1 MAKRPAK
8 SETVTVGDWLITL
21 LIGAIPLVNLIM
33 LCVWAFG
40 GGTPPSKANFA
51 KATLL
56 WLVLSVLLSV
66 LLYLVMGL
74 SVLAL
79 FATAGSQAGGG

>member
-1 MAKRPAK
+1 MAKAATR
-8 SETVTVGDWLITL
+8 SQTVSVGDWLLTL
-21 LIGAIPLVNLIM
+21 LIGAIPLVNLVM

-40 GGTPPSKANFA
+40 GGAPPSKANFA

-56 WLVLSVLLSV
+56 WLVLSVLLAV
-66 LLYLVMGL
+66 LFYVVLGV

-79 FATAGSQAGGG
+79 FGGAAAQRGG

>member
-1 MAKRPAK
+1 MAKAATR
-8 SETVTVGDWLITL
+8 SETVSVGDWLITL
-21 LIGAIPLVNLIM
+21 LIGAIPLVNLVM

-40 GGTPPSKANFA
+40 GGAPPSKANFA

-56 WLVLSVLLSV
+56 WLVLTVLLSV
-66 LLYLVMGL
+66 LFYVVLGV

-79 FATAGSQAGGG
+79 FGAAGQAGG